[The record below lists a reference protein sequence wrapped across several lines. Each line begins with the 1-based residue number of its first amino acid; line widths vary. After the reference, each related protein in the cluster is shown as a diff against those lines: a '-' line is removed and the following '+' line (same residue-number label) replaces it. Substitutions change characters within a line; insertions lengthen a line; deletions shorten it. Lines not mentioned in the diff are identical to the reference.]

1 MAYTVKKLL
10 ESNQF
15 PDMKLV
21 AGEKS
26 LDQEIKGIRII
37 EIEDMER
44 CLSGGELLLT
54 SMKVYFGETA
64 RVFRKHL
71 EKLEKK
77 QISGF
82 IIKRH
87 PEIVQ
92 KVDYYTILLKF
103 CSEREIPVIE
113 IPEIEY
119 YWEIIK
125 YVILQIYDENIA
137 RLIYF
142 KLTHDNIS
150 NILLNGKN
158 FEDTMKSILFL
169 LSSMIGNPVALYY
182 SNLTCCAS
190 TTQDL
195 SDFVFEKNVEKYK
208 PNIITRFEYQ
218 KQTKEHTQ
226 YITTI
231 NVLGR
236 AEVYLV
242 VTEMNMPLTV
252 LDYMA
257 LENAVLTLQYS
268 FMESY
273 AQNEIDKKYQRDVG
287 YSLLNGLLTGD
298 ELNKAA
304 HMLKLKEAA
313 QYCVVSFHT
322 ISNNSEDYYTKEELE
337 EIGVIEGE
345 IQRLLPDEHIY
356 RNRNQ
361 IVCIHEIKPGETQA
375 GFREEMEKLY
385 DTIQKQIIHRNKTTD
400 FQIGIGSIVNGYGDL
415 KKSFKDSKKIIDYMD
430 MLRYLYGD
438 KNISVADFSKLG
450 FFQIFEKIK
459 NRDELME
466 YVPESLVK
474 LYWYDKEHDGELIET
489 LQAYLYCDKSANKAA
504 EKLYVN
510 YRTLSGRLKKIK
522 DISGIDFKNSAE
534 MLAVRN
540 GIVLFKMAET
550 L

>member
-1 MAYTVKKLL
+1 MAYTVKQLL
-10 ESNQF
+10 ESKQF
-15 PDMKLV
+15 PDMRLV
-21 AGEKS
+21 ICKEN
-26 LDQEIKGIRII
+26 LNQEIKGIRII

-44 CLSGGELLLT
+44 YLTGGELLLT
-54 SMKVYFGETA
+54 NMKVYFGETD
-64 RVFRKHL
+64 REFRKHL
-71 EKLEKK
+71 NELEKK
-77 QISGF
+77 QVSGF
-82 IIKRH
+82 IIKQH
-87 PEIVQ
+87 SDMVQ
-92 KVDYYTILLKF
+92 KVNYYDILLKF
-103 CSEREIPVIE
+103 CSERNIPVIE

-119 YWEIIK
+119 YWGIIK

-231 NVLGR
+231 NVLGS

-242 VTEMNMPLTV
+242 VTEVNMPLTI

-385 DTIQKQIIHRNKTTD
+385 DTIQKQIIHRKKTTD
-400 FQIGIGSIVNGYGDL
+400 FQIGIGSIVEGYRDL
-415 KKSFKDSKKIIDYMD
+415 KKSFQDSKKIIDYMD
-430 MLRYLYGD
+430 MIRYLYSD
-438 KNISVADFSKLG
+438 KNISVGDFSKLG
-450 FFQIFEKIK
+450 FFQIFEKVK
-459 NRDELME
+459 TRDELMV
-466 YVPESLVK
+466 YVPDSLVK
-474 LYWYDKEHDGELIET
+474 LYQYDSEHDGELIET
-489 LQAYLYCDKSANKAA
+489 LQAYLDCDKSANKAA

>member
-21 AGEKS
+21 AGKKS

-119 YWEIIK
+119 YWGIIK

-218 KQTKEHTQ
+218 KQTKEHAQ

-361 IVCIHEIKPGETQA
+361 IVCIHEIKPGETQS

-385 DTIQKQIIHRNKTTD
+385 DTIQKQIIHRKKTTD
-400 FQIGIGSIVNGYGDL
+400 FQIGIGSIVEGYRDL
-415 KKSFKDSKKIIDYMD
+415 KKSFQDSKKIIDYMD

-450 FFQIFEKIK
+450 FFRIFEKIK
-459 NRDELME
+459 SRDELME

-474 LYWYDKEHDGELIET
+474 LYRHDKEHEGELIET
-489 LQAYLYCDKSANKAA
+489 LQAYLDCDKSANKAA

>member
-1 MAYTVKKLL
+1 M
-10 ESNQF
+10 
-15 PDMKLV
+15 
-21 AGEKS
+21 
-26 LDQEIKGIRII
+26 
-37 EIEDMER
+37 
-44 CLSGGELLLT
+44 
-54 SMKVYFGETA
+54 
-64 RVFRKHL
+64 
-71 EKLEKK
+71 
-77 QISGF
+77 
-82 IIKRH
+82 
-87 PEIVQ
+87 
-92 KVDYYTILLKF
+92 
-103 CSEREIPVIE
+103 IE

-119 YWEIIK
+119 YWGIIK

-257 LENAVLTLQYS
+257 LENAVLTLKYS

-489 LQAYLYCDKSANKAA
+489 LQAYLDCDKSANKAA

>member
-21 AGEKS
+21 AGKKS

-119 YWEIIK
+119 YWGIIK

-218 KQTKEHTQ
+218 KQTKEHAQ

-385 DTIQKQIIHRNKTTD
+385 DTIQKQIIHRKKTTD
-400 FQIGIGSIVNGYGDL
+400 FQIGIGSIVEGYRDL
-415 KKSFKDSKKIIDYMD
+415 KKSFQDSKKIIDYMD
-430 MLRYLYGD
+430 MIRYLYSD
-438 KNISVADFSKLG
+438 KNISVGDFSKLG
-450 FFQIFEKIK
+450 FFQIFEKVK
-459 NRDELME
+459 TRDELMV
-466 YVPESLVK
+466 YVPDSLVK
-474 LYWYDKEHDGELIET
+474 LYQYDSEHDGELIET
-489 LQAYLYCDKSANKAA
+489 LQAYLDCDKSANKAA

>member
-21 AGEKS
+21 AGKKS

-119 YWEIIK
+119 YWGIIK

-195 SDFVFEKNVEKYK
+195 SDFVFEKNAEKYK

-385 DTIQKQIIHRNKTTD
+385 DTIQKQIIHRKKTTD
-400 FQIGIGSIVNGYGDL
+400 FQIGIGSIVEGYRDL
-415 KKSFKDSKKIIDYMD
+415 KKSFQDSKKIIDYMD
-430 MLRYLYGD
+430 MIRYLYSD
-438 KNISVADFSKLG
+438 KNISVGDFSKLG
-450 FFQIFEKIK
+450 FFQIFEKVK
-459 NRDELME
+459 TRDELMV
-466 YVPESLVK
+466 YVPDSLVK
-474 LYWYDKEHDGELIET
+474 LYQYDSEHDGELIET
-489 LQAYLYCDKSANKAA
+489 LQAYLDCDKSANKAA

>member
-21 AGEKS
+21 AGKKS

-119 YWEIIK
+119 YWGIIK

-361 IVCIHEIKPGETQA
+361 IVCIHEIKPGETQS

-385 DTIQKQIIHRNKTTD
+385 DTIQKQIIHRKKTTD
-400 FQIGIGSIVNGYGDL
+400 FQIGIGSIVEGYRDL
-415 KKSFKDSKKIIDYMD
+415 KKSFQDSKKIIDYMD
-430 MLRYLYGD
+430 MIRYLYGD

-450 FFQIFEKIK
+450 FFRIFEKIK
-459 NRDELME
+459 SRDELME

-474 LYWYDKEHDGELIET
+474 LYRHDKEHEGELIET
-489 LQAYLYCDKSANKAA
+489 LQAYLDCDKSANKAA